1 MEQKVEQTVAPSF
14 AERPTESPSLPTI
27 EESTLSSIATPTESE
42 ANGVVVEKPTENAVV
57 VANPTENA
65 VVVENPTENAV
76 VVENPTKRAVVIE
89 KPTQHSPVIE
99 KPTQHSPVIEKPT
112 ERVFKKGV
120 VLKLSPGDKEKLDV
134 ARKNLIPKPATAK
147 GLRDDLARGFEKL
160 TIFDNR
166 PRSDFYTVSNA
177 NVTQDK
183 PILMDAFTY
192 CENDHLHLDA
202 IFNIKYFVVTMKKR
216 VAYKSL
222 DDLWSAEYRGV
233 VVRNEMKK
241 DNHKHTIVGTFT
253 FPFGCDRHDGDFT
266 VFSNNT
272 HFSYSFAPSFI
283 PSFTAPRY
291 YLSACTSI
299 DFSPHFQVL
308 TWINHHYYEGVQHF
322 TFYLNGRV
330 ADWQR
335 LLRPYVEKG
344 LVDVV
349 EYTYPNHRFLF
360 EQNSALN
367 ACHRRYRYASR
378 FVLYNDVDEF
388 MLPLNRT
395 WRLVDVVRLY
405 DTSFPQAEA
414 FRVSARRMVQ
424 RRCSTR
430 STPAATTPI
439 TCGGSSATS
448 ARSARCARRRSRAR
462 EGGRTSCE
470 RTGRR
475 WCRCIT

>member
-1 MEQKVEQTVAPSF
+1 M
-14 AERPTESPSLPTI
+14 
-27 EESTLSSIATPTESE
+27 
-42 ANGVVVEKPTENAVV
+42 
-57 VANPTENA
+57 
-65 VVVENPTENAV
+65 
-76 VVENPTKRAVVIE
+76 
-89 KPTQHSPVIE
+89 
-99 KPTQHSPVIEKPT
+99 
-112 ERVFKKGV
+112 
-120 VLKLSPGDKEKLDV
+120 
-134 ARKNLIPKPATAK
+134 
-147 GLRDDLARGFEKL
+147 
-160 TIFDNR
+160 
-166 PRSDFYTVSNA
+166 SNA

-253 FPFGCDRHDGDFT
+253 FPFGCDRHDGNFT

-283 PSFTAPRY
+283 PSFTTPRY

-414 FRVSARRMVQ
+414 FRVSARRVVQ
-424 RRCSTR
+424 SRCSTR

-462 EGGRTSCE
+462 KGGRTSCE

-475 WCRCIT
+475 WCKCIT

>member
-1 MEQKVEQTVAPSF
+1 M
-14 AERPTESPSLPTI
+14 
-27 EESTLSSIATPTESE
+27 
-42 ANGVVVEKPTENAVV
+42 VEKPTE
-57 VANPTENA
+57 
-65 VVVENPTENAV
+65 
-76 VVENPTKRAVVIE
+76 RI
-89 KPTQHSPVIE
+89 
-99 KPTQHSPVIEKPT
+99 
-112 ERVFKKGV
+112 FKKGV

-253 FPFGCDRHDGDFT
+253 FPFGCDRHDGNFT
-266 VFSNNT
+266 VFSNST

-283 PSFTAPRY
+283 PSFTTPRY

-414 FRVSARRMVQ
+414 FRVFNTFHSCRNYSYYMWGFKRDIRQ
-424 RRCSTR
+424 ICPLR
-430 STPAATTPI
+430 AAKI
-439 TCGGSSATS
+439 T
-448 ARSARCARRRSRAR
+448 R
-462 EGGRTSCE
+462 EGRWKNIVRADRTPLVQVHHVSYGDSVLVDHKKDMVMLHFKMGWNKRPGVAYE
-470 RTGRR
+470 LNPIVEEGVKYVL
-475 WCRCIT
+475 